1 MATVIDGVKRGKK
14 GLPEKG
20 QMVIDNGTI
29 EWRGEK
35 DGTKTLGNVKNVSVG
50 LAQPGAVLVT
60 YGEPQQQ
67 ELFLDFR
74 QGSMKVQ
81 GQAKVLEQD
90 IRNAL
95 GLAPAA
101 ASAPLDP
108 AVASNFQRTA
118 AQSQKSSGAKSMIG
132 GAIALAIGVTIT
144 VVTYSNASNSSS
156 GGRYFVLWGPM
167 LFGFIYFVQGLY
179 NFVKGNAALR
189 DAGPAPAVSAS
200 PPSAAPPSPAP
211 PPATAPTASY
221 PPPSPPGPIAD
232 APSAMPPS
240 TPAAPPP
247 AAPPPPPGPAPT
259 PPPSPG

>member
-1 MATVIDGVKRGKK
+1 MATVIDGIKRGKK

-35 DGTKTLGNVKNVSVG
+35 DGTKTLGDVKNVSVG

-60 YGEPQQQ
+60 YGDPQQQ

-74 QGSMKVQ
+74 QGSLKVQ

-118 AQSQKSSGAKSMIG
+118 ARSQKSSGAKSMIFG
-132 GAIALAIGVTIT
+132 GIAVAIGVTIT

-189 DAGPAPAVSAS
+189 QAGPAPVTPAS
-200 PPSAAPPSPAP
+200 PPSAVAPSMAP

-221 PPPSPPGPIAD
+221 PPPSVPGPIAD
-232 APSAMPPS
+232 AP
-240 TPAAPPP
+240 
-247 AAPPPPPGPAPT
+247 AAPPPPSGPGPSPA
-259 PPPSPG
+259 PPSSPG